1 MLFLWF
7 SRRCGLVRPTYHDKL
22 SCQHRDFSFTSTV
35 SLSLCADSRG
45 RRVDAKGNKP
55 STHTGTVRP
64 ASADT
69 LDFDDDDDE
78 DTEDVFERVRRKY
91 NLQIDSDDDDI
102 SRL

>member
-1 MLFLWF
+1 MTLWAGTTYV
-7 SRRCGLVRPTYHDKL
+7 SGQVELSAPRLVSYINCL
-22 SCQHRDFSFTSTV
+22 
-35 SLSLCADSRG
+35 SLSADSRG
-45 RRVDAKGNKP
+45 RRADAKGSKP